1 MDANSS
7 GIAAVALGSAA
18 SASANSAIAI
28 GDAAKA
34 SQQGSMALGATAI
47 AQAANAV
54 ALGAGAVV
62 SGINSV
68 ALGANTVADRANTVS
83 VGSTTAQRQIVNVA
97 AGTQNTDAV
106 NVAQLKAAGLTTDTS
121 GNVTNAF
128 VAYDDSTKAKI
139 SLGGGVAG
147 TTITN
152 VKAGA
157 LGASSTDAVNGSQLF
172 ATNTNVTNLTSTVN
186 SMATGNAVIN
196 SAYIKTNGAN
206 DGTDNAANN
215 VSDGVVI
222 GANAKADTAGAGVG
236 VIAIGS
242 GAHAG
247 SYGLTGATAL
257 GAGSS
262 GLYNGT
268 AIGYGAKSTARQT
281 VAVGM
286 NSAASQSESTA
297 LGFNASASAIG
308 SSAFGKDSSAT
319 ADLAVALG
327 KGSVADRVS
336 TVSVGTETAQRQIV
350 NVAAGTAD
358 TDAVNLKQLKTV
370 GLNVDTSGNV
380 TNAFVAYDDSTKAK
394 ISLGG
399 GVAGTTITNVNAGAI
414 GASSTDAVNGS
425 QLFATNT
432 NVTNLSNTVN
442 SISNGS
448 GIKYFHV
455 NSTGADSVVTG
466 EAIAIGP
473 GGTATGGGSIAIGR
487 GASALMTTSY
497 ASTLAVGDGASA
509 KGRSVAL
516 GASASASDLSM
527 AVGLGAT
534 ASNGNAVAVG
544 NSTQAASGSAIA
556 LGTSAAVDTT
566 STYAMALGANASI
579 TGGIN
584 SIALGASA
592 SVTQASSVALGSNT
606 SVTAGNAV
614 ALGTNSVANRANTVS
629 VGTGTAQRQIVNVAA
644 GTADTDAVNVK
655 QLKSAGLTTDTS
667 GNVTN
672 AFVAYDDSTK
682 AKISLGGGVAGT
694 TLTNVKAGA
703 LGASSTDAVNGSQL
717 FVTNANVTTAQ
728 TTADAAKTAAGTA
741 QTSADAAAASAA
753 NAVQFNASLSGN
765 ADVKSKK
772 LVNVAAGTADTDAVN
787 LKQLKAV
794 GLNVDTSGN
803 VTNAFVAYDDSTK
816 AKISLGGGAAGTTL
830 MNVKAGALGASSTDA
845 VNGSQLFATNANV
858 TTAQTT
864 ADAAKTAAGTAQT
877 SADAAA
883 ASAANAVQFNA
894 SLGGNADVK
903 SKKLVNV
910 AAGTAD
916 TDAVNVKQLK
926 NAGLTTDT
934 SGNVTNAFVAYDD
947 STKAKISLG
956 GGVAATTITNV
967 KAAGIGASST
977 DAVNGSQLYGTA
989 SSVATALG
997 GNASVNAD
1005 GTVHAPSYVV
1015 QGGTFSD
1022 VGSALSKLD
1031 TATAM
1036 NTGDITTLNTTVNNI
1051 SSGTVGLVQQ
1061 DATTKAIAV
1070 AGTTAGTT
1078 VDFTGTAGARQLKG
1092 VAAGTQ
1098 NTDAVNVAQLKA
1110 AGLSTDT
1117 SGNVTNA
1124 FVAYDD
1130 STKDK
1135 VTLGGAAGTTLTNL
1149 KAGALSASSTDAVV
1163 GSQLYTTNQNI
1174 TQNTAAIAQNT
1185 TDIAKNA
1192 GDITNIDSRV
1202 STVEGSVTNITN
1214 QINSG
1219 ELGLVQQDQTS
1230 RNLTV
1235 AAATDGTQIS
1245 VAGTAGNRAV
1255 TGVAAGSLTASSN
1268 DAVNGSQLYAT
1279 NQNVAQNAAAIAQNT
1294 SDIAENA
1301 SAITTLNTTVNN
1313 INSGS
1318 VGLVQQ
1324 DATSHKITVANATA
1338 GTTVDFAGTTG
1349 ARQLKGVAT
1358 GIADTD
1364 AVNVAQLKAAGLS
1377 TDASGNVT
1385 NAFVAYDDNT
1395 KDALTLGGGVVGTS
1409 ITNLK
1414 AGVLSASSTDAVNG
1428 SQLYT
1433 TNQNVAQNT
1442 AAITQNES
1450 DIAQNTSDIAKNAG
1464 DITSID
1470 SRVTNVEGSMTNI
1483 TNQINSGELGLVQ
1496 QDQTSRDLTV
1506 AKNTDGTHVDFAGTA
1521 GARELLGVAA
1531 GTTLG
1536 SAVNLGQLSPV
1547 VAALGGGAQ
1556 VNADGSIISPTYH
1569 MQGGTQTTVG
1579 GALDALNTNLS
1590 SLTSQINTGS
1600 IGMVTQDS
1608 TSRDLRV
1615 GASTDGLRISM
1626 AGTAG
1631 NRVVTGVAAG
1641 AVNASSSDVMNGSQ
1655 LYANA
1660 GSTASALGGGSVVNA
1675 DGTISAP
1682 TYSVGGTTVN
1692 NVGAAISNID
1702 GRVSQNTSDIA
1713 NLQTTVGTMSGSVAN
1728 AVQYD
1733 SAAHDKVTLGGVD
1746 SASKV
1751 ALTNLQDGEVSATST
1766 DAVTGAQLWNTNQQI
1781 SDLNQTVQ
1789 NYQTTGAAGMSI
1801 DNGGAPAAA
1810 ATGSGSMAMGGGSQA
1825 SGDNSMAMGSGANAS
1840 GSGSMAMGAG
1850 AQASADNS
1858 VALGA
1863 GSVADQANTV
1873 SVGSPGN
1880 ERRITNVADGKAPTD
1895 AVNMRQFQ
1903 SGMGAVARNAYSGVA
1918 AATALTMIPEVDPA
1932 KTLAVGVAGGSYKGY
1947 QAAAIGASAR
1957 ITANLKVKVGAG
1969 ISAADT
1975 TYGVGASYQW

>member
-1 MDANSS
+1 MDSNSS
-7 GIAAVALGSAA
+7 GIAAIALGSAA

-28 GDAAKA
+28 GDAAQA
-34 SQQGSMALGATAI
+34 SQLGAIAVGATAI

-121 GNVTNAF
+121 GNVTNSF

-157 LGASSTDAVNGSQLF
+157 LSATSMDAVNGSQLF
-172 ATNTNVTNLTSTVN
+172 ATNANVTALSNTVN
-186 SMATGNAVIN
+186 TMSNGGGVKYFHAIAGN
-196 SAYIKTNGAN
+196 
-206 DGTDNAANN
+206 GTDGDS
-215 VSDGVVI
+215 V
-222 GANAKADTAGAGVG
+222 
-236 VIAIGS
+236 
-242 GAHAG
+242 
-247 SYGLTGATAL
+247 ATAL
-257 GAGSS
+257 GDV
-262 GLYNGT
+262 
-268 AIGYGAKSTARQT
+268 AIGARAKAVSNGFGAALAVGSDAAALANST
-281 VAVGM
+281 VAVG
-286 NSAASQSESTA
+286 AAAKANAVGDIAIGVSSQATGSGSGKQAIA
-297 LGFNASASAIG
+297 LGYGANVSVAN
-308 SSAFGKDSSAT
+308 
-319 ADLAVALG
+319 AVALG
-327 KGSVADRVS
+327 SNSLANRAN
-336 TVSVGTETAQRQIV
+336 TVSVGKSGGERQIV

-358 TDAVNLKQLKTV
+358 TDAVNL
-370 GLNVDTSGNV
+370 
-380 TNAFVAYDDSTKAK
+380 
-394 ISLGG
+394 
-399 GVAGTTITNVNAGAI
+399 
-414 GASSTDAVNGS
+414 
-425 QLFATNT
+425 
-432 NVTNLSNTVN
+432 
-442 SISNGS
+442 
-448 GIKYFHV
+448 
-455 NSTGADSVVTG
+455 
-466 EAIAIGP
+466 
-473 GGTATGGGSIAIGR
+473 
-487 GASALMTTSY
+487 M
-497 ASTLAVGDGASA
+497 
-509 KGRSVAL
+509 
-516 GASASASDLSM
+516 
-527 AVGLGAT
+527 
-534 ASNGNAVAVG
+534 
-544 NSTQAASGSAIA
+544 
-556 LGTSAAVDTT
+556 
-566 STYAMALGANASI
+566 
-579 TGGIN
+579 
-584 SIALGASA
+584 
-592 SVTQASSVALGSNT
+592 
-606 SVTAGNAV
+606 
-614 ALGTNSVANRANTVS
+614 
-629 VGTGTAQRQIVNVAA
+629 
-644 GTADTDAVNVK
+644 
-655 QLKSAGLTTDTS
+655 
-667 GNVTN
+667 
-672 AFVAYDDSTK
+672 
-682 AKISLGGGVAGT
+682 
-694 TLTNVKAGA
+694 
-703 LGASSTDAVNGSQL
+703 
-717 FVTNANVTTAQ
+717 
-728 TTADAAKTAAGTA
+728 
-741 QTSADAAAASAA
+741 
-753 NAVQFNASLSGN
+753 
-765 ADVKSKK
+765 
-772 LVNVAAGTADTDAVN
+772 
-787 LKQLKAV
+787 
-794 GLNVDTSGN
+794 
-803 VTNAFVAYDDSTK
+803 
-816 AKISLGGGAAGTTL
+816 
-830 MNVKAGALGASSTDA
+830 
-845 VNGSQLFATNANV
+845 
-858 TTAQTT
+858 
-864 ADAAKTAAGTAQT
+864 
-877 SADAAA
+877 
-883 ASAANAVQFNA
+883 
-894 SLGGNADVK
+894 
-903 SKKLVNV
+903 
-910 AAGTAD
+910 
-916 TDAVNVKQLK
+916 QLK
-926 NAGLTTDT
+926 N
-934 SGNVTNAFVAYDD
+934 
-947 STKAKISLG
+947 
-956 GGVAATTITNV
+956 
-967 KAAGIGASST
+967 
-977 DAVNGSQLYGTA
+977 
-989 SSVATALG
+989 
-997 GNASVNAD
+997 
-1005 GTVHAPSYVV
+1005 
-1015 QGGTFSD
+1015 
-1022 VGSALSKLD
+1022 
-1031 TATAM
+1031 
-1036 NTGDITTLNTTVNNI
+1036 
-1051 SSGTVGLVQQ
+1051 VGLSV
-1061 DATTKAIAV
+1061 
-1070 AGTTAGTT
+1070 
-1078 VDFTGTAGARQLKG
+1078 
-1092 VAAGTQ
+1092 
-1098 NTDAVNVAQLKA
+1098 
-1110 AGLSTDT
+1110 DT

-1149 KAGALSASSTDAVV
+1149 KAGALSASSTDAVI

-1192 GDITNIDSRV
+1192 GDVTNIDSRV

-1338 GTTVDFAGTTG
+1338 GTTVDFAGTAG

-1395 KDALTLGGGVVGTS
+1395 KDTLTLGGGVTGTS

-1414 AGVLSASSTDAVNG
+1414 VGVLSASSTDAVNG

-1579 GALDALNTNLS
+1579 GALDALDTNLS

-1713 NLQTTVGTMSGSVAN
+1713 NLQSTVGTMSGSVAN

-1733 SAAHDKVTLGGVD
+1733 SASHNKVTLGGAD
-1746 SASKV
+1746 STSKV

-1850 AQASADNS
+1850 SQASGDNS

-1918 AATALTMIPEVDPA
+1918 AATALTMIPEVDLG

>member
-1 MDANSS
+1 MNKSYKSVWNEATGTYVAAPEGARSRGKKGSSKIALVLAMLATGCAADAFAATGTAIGGCTTSTVDSNIAIDGANSAYCTKATGTS
-7 GIAAVALGSAA
+7 SIAIGPSATAGGAGTGTSVNGAAAGDYNQVALGVSATASAANAVALGASSTVSGIGAVGLGGLA
-18 SASANSAIAI
+18 SATANSTVAIGEAAVASQLGAIAV
-28 GDAAKA
+28 
-34 SQQGSMALGATAI
+34 GATAI

-206 DGTDNAANN
+206 DGTDNAVNN

-222 GANAKADTAGAGVG
+222 GANAKADTAGGGVG

-425 QLFATNT
+425 QL
-432 NVTNLSNTVN
+432 
-442 SISNGS
+442 
-448 GIKYFHV
+448 
-455 NSTGADSVVTG
+455 
-466 EAIAIGP
+466 
-473 GGTATGGGSIAIGR
+473 
-487 GASALMTTSY
+487 
-497 ASTLAVGDGASA
+497 
-509 KGRSVAL
+509 
-516 GASASASDLSM
+516 
-527 AVGLGAT
+527 
-534 ASNGNAVAVG
+534 
-544 NSTQAASGSAIA
+544 
-556 LGTSAAVDTT
+556 
-566 STYAMALGANASI
+566 
-579 TGGIN
+579 
-584 SIALGASA
+584 
-592 SVTQASSVALGSNT
+592 
-606 SVTAGNAV
+606 
-614 ALGTNSVANRANTVS
+614 
-629 VGTGTAQRQIVNVAA
+629 
-644 GTADTDAVNVK
+644 
-655 QLKSAGLTTDTS
+655 
-667 GNVTN
+667 
-672 AFVAYDDSTK
+672 
-682 AKISLGGGVAGT
+682 
-694 TLTNVKAGA
+694 
-703 LGASSTDAVNGSQL
+703 
-717 FVTNANVTTAQ
+717 
-728 TTADAAKTAAGTA
+728 
-741 QTSADAAAASAA
+741 
-753 NAVQFNASLSGN
+753 
-765 ADVKSKK
+765 
-772 LVNVAAGTADTDAVN
+772 
-787 LKQLKAV
+787 
-794 GLNVDTSGN
+794 
-803 VTNAFVAYDDSTK
+803 
-816 AKISLGGGAAGTTL
+816 
-830 MNVKAGALGASSTDA
+830 
-845 VNGSQLFATNANV
+845 
-858 TTAQTT
+858 
-864 ADAAKTAAGTAQT
+864 
-877 SADAAA
+877 
-883 ASAANAVQFNA
+883 
-894 SLGGNADVK
+894 
-903 SKKLVNV
+903 
-910 AAGTAD
+910 
-916 TDAVNVKQLK
+916 
-926 NAGLTTDT
+926 
-934 SGNVTNAFVAYDD
+934 
-947 STKAKISLG
+947 
-956 GGVAATTITNV
+956 
-967 KAAGIGASST
+967 
-977 DAVNGSQLYGTA
+977 YGTA

-1135 VTLGGAAGTTLTNL
+1135 VTLGGAAGATLTNL

-1338 GTTVDFAGTTG
+1338 GTTVDFAGTAG

-1713 NLQTTVGTMSGSVAN
+1713 SLQTTVGTMSGSVAN

>member
-1 MDANSS
+1 VNKSYKSVWNEATGTYVAAPERARSRGKKSSSKIALVLAMLATGGAADAFAATGTAIGGCTTSSFDSNIAIDGAAAINCTKATGTSSIAIGSSATAGGAGAGTSVSGKGSGDYDQLAVGVRSTAAANAATAIGVDSNSS

-28 GDAAKA
+28 GDAAQA
-34 SQQGSMALGATAI
+34 SQLGAIAVGATAI

-121 GNVTNAF
+121 GNATNSF
-128 VAYDDSTKAKI
+128 VAYDDSTKAKV
-139 SLGGGVAG
+139 SLGGGASG
-147 TTITN
+147 TKITN
-152 VKAGA
+152 LMAGA
-157 LGASSTDAVNGSQLF
+157 VSATSTDAVNGAQLF
-172 ATNTNVTNLTSTVN
+172 KLTDGSTA
-186 SMATGNAVIN
+186 MN
-196 SAYIKTNGAN
+196 SAYVKVNGA
-206 DGTDNAANN
+206 GTDNASA
-215 VSDGVVI
+215 GGMGGIAI
-222 GANAKADTAGAGVG
+222 GANAQTASDGTTAYG
-236 VIAIGS
+236 VIAIGQN
-242 GAHAG
+242 AFAG
-247 SYGLTGATAL
+247 SYANTGAVAVGTDSKSLYNGVALGRGAASLSTGSFAAGAYATASQTSATGVGAMSNASGFNSTAL
-257 GAGSS
+257 GA
-262 GLYNGT
+262 YAT
-268 AIGYGAKSTARQT
+268 
-281 VAVGM
+281 
-286 NSAASQSESTA
+286 
-297 LGFNASASAIG
+297 ASAS
-308 SSAFGKDSSAT
+308 DS
-319 ADLAVALG
+319 VALG
-327 KGSVADRVS
+327 RGSVAGVAN
-336 TVSVGTETAQRQIV
+336 TVSVGTVGGERQIV
-350 NVAAGTAD
+350 NVAAGKQDTA
-358 TDAVNLKQLKTV
+358 AVNLKQLKDA
-370 GLNVDTSGNV
+370 GLTTDTSGNV

-399 GVAGTTITNVNAGAI
+399 GVAGTTITNVNAGALS
-414 GASSTDAVNGS
+414 ATSMDTVNGS

-432 NVTNLSNTVN
+432 NVTNLSDTVN
-442 SISNGS
+442 TMSNG
-448 GIKYFHV
+448 GGVKYFHAIAGDGTDGDSV
-455 NSTGADSVVTG
+455 ATASGDVAIGARAKAVSNSYGAALAVGSDAAALANSTVAVGAAAKANAVGD
-466 EAIAIGP
+466 IAIGVSSQ
-473 GGTATGGGSIAIGR
+473 ATGGGSG
-487 GASALMTTSY
+487 
-497 ASTLAVGDGASA
+497 
-509 KGRSVAL
+509 K
-516 GASASASDLSM
+516 
-527 AVGLGAT
+527 
-534 ASNGNAVAVG
+534 
-544 NSTQAASGSAIA
+544 QAIA
-556 LGTSAAVDTT
+556 LGYGANVSAA
-566 STYAMALGANASI
+566 NA
-579 TGGIN
+579 
-584 SIALGASA
+584 
-592 SVTQASSVALGSNT
+592 VALGSN
-606 SVTAGNAV
+606 S
-614 ALGTNSVANRANTVS
+614 LANRANTVS
-629 VGTGTAQRQIVNVAA
+629 VGKSGGERQI
-644 GTADTDAVNVK
+644 
-655 QLKSAGLTTDTS
+655 
-667 GNVTN
+667 
-672 AFVAYDDSTK
+672 
-682 AKISLGGGVAGT
+682 
-694 TLTNVKAGA
+694 
-703 LGASSTDAVNGSQL
+703 
-717 FVTNANVTTAQ
+717 
-728 TTADAAKTAAGTA
+728 
-741 QTSADAAAASAA
+741 
-753 NAVQFNASLSGN
+753 
-765 ADVKSKK
+765 
-772 LVNVAAGTADTDAVN
+772 VNVAAGTADTDAVN

-794 GLNVDTSGN
+794 GL
-803 VTNAFVAYDDSTK
+803 
-816 AKISLGGGAAGTTL
+816 
-830 MNVKAGALGASSTDA
+830 
-845 VNGSQLFATNANV
+845 
-858 TTAQTT
+858 
-864 ADAAKTAAGTAQT
+864 
-877 SADAAA
+877 
-883 ASAANAVQFNA
+883 
-894 SLGGNADVK
+894 
-903 SKKLVNV
+903 
-910 AAGTAD
+910 
-916 TDAVNVKQLK
+916 
-926 NAGLTTDT
+926 
-934 SGNVTNAFVAYDD
+934 
-947 STKAKISLG
+947 
-956 GGVAATTITNV
+956 
-967 KAAGIGASST
+967 
-977 DAVNGSQLYGTA
+977 
-989 SSVATALG
+989 
-997 GNASVNAD
+997 
-1005 GTVHAPSYVV
+1005 TV
-1015 QGGTFSD
+1015 
-1022 VGSALSKLD
+1022 
-1031 TATAM
+1031 
-1036 NTGDITTLNTTVNNI
+1036 
-1051 SSGTVGLVQQ
+1051 
-1061 DATTKAIAV
+1061 
-1070 AGTTAGTT
+1070 
-1078 VDFTGTAGARQLKG
+1078 
-1092 VAAGTQ
+1092 
-1098 NTDAVNVAQLKA
+1098 
-1110 AGLSTDT
+1110 DT

-1174 TQNTAAIAQNT
+1174 AQNTAAIAQNT
-1185 TDIAKNA
+1185 SDIAKNA

-1235 AAATDGTQIS
+1235 GAATDGTQIS
-1245 VAGTAGNRAV
+1245 VAGTAGNRV
-1255 TGVAAGSLTASSN
+1255 MTGVAAGSLTASSN

-1338 GTTVDFAGTTG
+1338 GTTVDFAGTAG

-1395 KDALTLGGGVVGTS
+1395 KDALTLGGGVTGTS

-1450 DIAQNTSDIAKNAG
+1450 DIAQNTSDIAKNVG

-1579 GALDALNTNLS
+1579 GALDALDTNLS
-1590 SLTSQINTGS
+1590 SLTAQINTGS

-1641 AVNASSSDVMNGSQ
+1641 AVNVSSSDVMNGSQ

-1702 GRVSQNTSDIA
+1702 GRVSKNTSDIA
-1713 NLQTTVGTMSGSVAN
+1713 SLQSTVGTISGSVAN

-1746 SASKV
+1746 GASKV
-1751 ALTNLQDGEVSATST
+1751 KLSNLQDAELSATST

-1850 AQASADNS
+1850 SQASGDNS

-1918 AATALTMIPEVDPA
+1918 AATALTMIPEVDPG

-1957 ITANLKVKVGAG
+1957 INANLKVKVGAG

>member
-1 MDANSS
+1 MDSNSS

-28 GDAAKA
+28 GDAAQA
-34 SQQGSMALGATAI
+34 SQLGAIAVGATAI

-121 GNVTNAF
+121 GNATNSF
-128 VAYDDSTKAKI
+128 VAYDDSTKAKV
-139 SLGGGVAG
+139 SLGGASG
-147 TTITN
+147 TKITN
-152 VKAGA
+152 LMAGA
-157 LGASSTDAVNGSQLF
+157 VSATSTDAVNGAQLF
-172 ATNTNVTNLTSTVN
+172 KLTDGSTA
-186 SMATGNAVIN
+186 MN
-196 SAYIKTNGAN
+196 SAYVKVNGAGN
-206 DGTDNAANN
+206 GTDNASVGGGGGIA
-215 VSDGVVI
+215 I
-222 GANAKADTAGAGVG
+222 GANAQTASDGTTSYG
-236 VIAIGS
+236 VIAIGQN
-242 GAHAG
+242 AFAG
-247 SYGLTGATAL
+247 SYANTGAVAVGTDSKSLYTGVALGRGAASLSTGSFAAGAYATASQTSATGVGAMSNASGFNSTAL
-257 GAGSS
+257 GA
-262 GLYNGT
+262 YAT
-268 AIGYGAKSTARQT
+268 
-281 VAVGM
+281 
-286 NSAASQSESTA
+286 
-297 LGFNASASAIG
+297 ASAS
-308 SSAFGKDSSAT
+308 DS
-319 ADLAVALG
+319 VALG
-327 KGSVADRVS
+327 RGSVAGVAN
-336 TVSVGTETAQRQIV
+336 TVSVGTVGGERQIV
-350 NVAAGTAD
+350 NVAAGKQDTA
-358 TDAVNLKQLKTV
+358 AVNLKQLKDA
-370 GLNVDTSGNV
+370 GLTTDTSGNV

-399 GVAGTTITNVNAGAI
+399 GVAGTTITNVNAGALS
-414 GASSTDAVNGS
+414 ATSMDTVNGS

-442 SISNGS
+442 TMSNG
-448 GIKYFHV
+448 GGVKYFHAIAGDGTDGDSV
-455 NSTGADSVVTG
+455 ATASGDVAIGARAKAVSNSYGAALAVGSDAAALANSTVAVGAAAKANAVGD
-466 EAIAIGP
+466 IAIGVSSQ
-473 GGTATGGGSIAIGR
+473 ATGGGSG
-487 GASALMTTSY
+487 
-497 ASTLAVGDGASA
+497 
-509 KGRSVAL
+509 K
-516 GASASASDLSM
+516 
-527 AVGLGAT
+527 
-534 ASNGNAVAVG
+534 
-544 NSTQAASGSAIA
+544 QAIA
-556 LGTSAAVDTT
+556 LGYGANVSAA
-566 STYAMALGANASI
+566 NA
-579 TGGIN
+579 
-584 SIALGASA
+584 
-592 SVTQASSVALGSNT
+592 VALGSN
-606 SVTAGNAV
+606 S
-614 ALGTNSVANRANTVS
+614 LANRANTVS
-629 VGTGTAQRQIVNVAA
+629 VGKSGGERQI
-644 GTADTDAVNVK
+644 
-655 QLKSAGLTTDTS
+655 
-667 GNVTN
+667 
-672 AFVAYDDSTK
+672 
-682 AKISLGGGVAGT
+682 
-694 TLTNVKAGA
+694 
-703 LGASSTDAVNGSQL
+703 
-717 FVTNANVTTAQ
+717 
-728 TTADAAKTAAGTA
+728 
-741 QTSADAAAASAA
+741 
-753 NAVQFNASLSGN
+753 
-765 ADVKSKK
+765 
-772 LVNVAAGTADTDAVN
+772 VNVAAGTADTDAVN

-794 GLNVDTSGN
+794 GL
-803 VTNAFVAYDDSTK
+803 
-816 AKISLGGGAAGTTL
+816 
-830 MNVKAGALGASSTDA
+830 
-845 VNGSQLFATNANV
+845 
-858 TTAQTT
+858 
-864 ADAAKTAAGTAQT
+864 
-877 SADAAA
+877 
-883 ASAANAVQFNA
+883 
-894 SLGGNADVK
+894 
-903 SKKLVNV
+903 
-910 AAGTAD
+910 
-916 TDAVNVKQLK
+916 
-926 NAGLTTDT
+926 
-934 SGNVTNAFVAYDD
+934 
-947 STKAKISLG
+947 
-956 GGVAATTITNV
+956 
-967 KAAGIGASST
+967 
-977 DAVNGSQLYGTA
+977 
-989 SSVATALG
+989 
-997 GNASVNAD
+997 
-1005 GTVHAPSYVV
+1005 TV
-1015 QGGTFSD
+1015 
-1022 VGSALSKLD
+1022 
-1031 TATAM
+1031 
-1036 NTGDITTLNTTVNNI
+1036 
-1051 SSGTVGLVQQ
+1051 
-1061 DATTKAIAV
+1061 
-1070 AGTTAGTT
+1070 
-1078 VDFTGTAGARQLKG
+1078 
-1092 VAAGTQ
+1092 
-1098 NTDAVNVAQLKA
+1098 
-1110 AGLSTDT
+1110 DT

-1185 TDIAKNA
+1185 SDIAKNA

-1235 AAATDGTQIS
+1235 GAATDGTQIS
-1245 VAGTAGNRAV
+1245 VAGTAGNRV
-1255 TGVAAGSLTASSN
+1255 MTGVAAGSLAASSN

-1338 GTTVDFAGTTG
+1338 GTTVDFAGTAG

-1395 KDALTLGGGVVGTS
+1395 KDALTLGGGVTGTS

-1579 GALDALNTNLS
+1579 GALDALDTNLS
-1590 SLTSQINTGS
+1590 SLTAQINTGS

-1641 AVNASSSDVMNGSQ
+1641 AVNVSSSDVMNGSQ

-1702 GRVSQNTSDIA
+1702 GRVSKNTSDIA
-1713 NLQTTVGTMSGSVAN
+1713 SLQSTVGTISGSVAN

-1746 SASKV
+1746 GASKV
-1751 ALTNLQDGEVSATST
+1751 KLSNLQDAELSATST

-1850 AQASADNS
+1850 SQASGDNS

-1918 AATALTMIPEVDPA
+1918 AATALTMIPEVDPG

-1957 ITANLKVKVGAG
+1957 INANLKVKVGAG

>member
-1 MDANSS
+1 MLATGGAADAFAATGTAIGGCTTSSFDSNIAIDGAAAINCTKATGTSSIAIGSSATAGGAGAGTSVSGKGSGDYDQLAVGVRSTAAANAATAIGVDSNSS

-28 GDAAKA
+28 GDAAQA
-34 SQQGSMALGATAI
+34 SQLGAIAVGATAI

-121 GNVTNAF
+121 GNATNSF
-128 VAYDDSTKAKI
+128 VAYDDSTKAKV
-139 SLGGGVAG
+139 SLGGGASG
-147 TTITN
+147 TKITN
-152 VKAGA
+152 LMAGA
-157 LGASSTDAVNGSQLF
+157 VSATSTDAVNGAQLF
-172 ATNTNVTNLTSTVN
+172 KLTDGSTA
-186 SMATGNAVIN
+186 MN
-196 SAYIKTNGAN
+196 SAYVKVNGAGN
-206 DGTDNAANN
+206 GTDNASVGGGGGIA
-215 VSDGVVI
+215 I
-222 GANAKADTAGAGVG
+222 GANAQTASDGTTSYG
-236 VIAIGS
+236 VIAIGQN
-242 GAHAG
+242 AFAG
-247 SYGLTGATAL
+247 SYANTGAVAVGTDSKSLYTGVALGRGAASLSTGSFAAGAYATASQTSATGVGAMSNASGFNSTAL
-257 GAGSS
+257 GA
-262 GLYNGT
+262 YAT
-268 AIGYGAKSTARQT
+268 
-281 VAVGM
+281 
-286 NSAASQSESTA
+286 
-297 LGFNASASAIG
+297 ASAS
-308 SSAFGKDSSAT
+308 DS
-319 ADLAVALG
+319 VALG
-327 KGSVADRVS
+327 RGSVAGVAN
-336 TVSVGTETAQRQIV
+336 TVSVGTVGGERQIV
-350 NVAAGTAD
+350 NVAAGKQDTA
-358 TDAVNLKQLKTV
+358 AVNLKQLKDA
-370 GLNVDTSGNV
+370 GLTTDTSGNV

-399 GVAGTTITNVNAGAI
+399 GVAGTTITNVNAGALS
-414 GASSTDAVNGS
+414 ATSMDAVNGS

-527 AVGLGAT
+527 AVGIGAT
-534 ASNGNAVAVG
+534 ASDGNAVAVG
-544 NSTQAASGSAIA
+544 NSSQAASGSAIA

-579 TGGIN
+579 TGGVN

-592 SVTQASSVALGSNT
+592 SVTQASSVALGNNT

-614 ALGTNSVANRANTVS
+614 ALGANSVANRANTVS

-682 AKISLGGGVAGT
+682 
-694 TLTNVKAGA
+694 
-703 LGASSTDAVNGSQL
+703 
-717 FVTNANVTTAQ
+717 
-728 TTADAAKTAAGTA
+728 
-741 QTSADAAAASAA
+741 
-753 NAVQFNASLSGN
+753 
-765 ADVKSKK
+765 
-772 LVNVAAGTADTDAVN
+772 
-787 LKQLKAV
+787 
-794 GLNVDTSGN
+794 
-803 VTNAFVAYDDSTK
+803 
-816 AKISLGGGAAGTTL
+816 
-830 MNVKAGALGASSTDA
+830 
-845 VNGSQLFATNANV
+845 
-858 TTAQTT
+858 
-864 ADAAKTAAGTAQT
+864 
-877 SADAAA
+877 
-883 ASAANAVQFNA
+883 
-894 SLGGNADVK
+894 
-903 SKKLVNV
+903 
-910 AAGTAD
+910 
-916 TDAVNVKQLK
+916 
-926 NAGLTTDT
+926 
-934 SGNVTNAFVAYDD
+934 
-947 STKAKISLG
+947 
-956 GGVAATTITNV
+956 
-967 KAAGIGASST
+967 
-977 DAVNGSQLYGTA
+977 
-989 SSVATALG
+989 
-997 GNASVNAD
+997 
-1005 GTVHAPSYVV
+1005 
-1015 QGGTFSD
+1015 
-1022 VGSALSKLD
+1022 
-1031 TATAM
+1031 
-1036 NTGDITTLNTTVNNI
+1036 
-1051 SSGTVGLVQQ
+1051 
-1061 DATTKAIAV
+1061 
-1070 AGTTAGTT
+1070 
-1078 VDFTGTAGARQLKG
+1078 
-1092 VAAGTQ
+1092 
-1098 NTDAVNVAQLKA
+1098 
-1110 AGLSTDT
+1110 
-1117 SGNVTNA
+1117 
-1124 FVAYDD
+1124 
-1130 STKDK
+1130 DK

-1174 TQNTAAIAQNT
+1174 AQNTAAIAQNT
-1185 TDIAKNA
+1185 SDIAKNA

-1235 AAATDGTQIS
+1235 GAATDGTQIS
-1245 VAGTAGNRAV
+1245 VAGTAGNRV
-1255 TGVAAGSLTASSN
+1255 MTGVAAGSLTASSN

-1338 GTTVDFAGTTG
+1338 GTTVDFAGTAG

-1395 KDALTLGGGVVGTS
+1395 KDALTLGGGVTGTS

-1579 GALDALNTNLS
+1579 GALDALDTNLS
-1590 SLTSQINTGS
+1590 SLTAQINTGS

-1641 AVNASSSDVMNGSQ
+1641 AVNVSSSDVVNGSQ

-1660 GSTASALGGGSVVNA
+1660 GSTASALGGGSIVNA

-1682 TYSVGGTTVN
+1682 TYSVGGMTVN

-1713 NLQTTVGTMSGSVAN
+1713 SLQSTVGTISGSVAN

-1746 SASKV
+1746 GASKV
-1751 ALTNLQDGEVSATST
+1751 KLSNLQDAELSATST

-1850 AQASADNS
+1850 SQASGDNS

-1918 AATALTMIPEVDPA
+1918 AATALTMIPEVDPG

-1957 ITANLKVKVGAG
+1957 INANLKVKVGAG

>member
-1 MDANSS
+1 MNKSYKSVWNEATGTYVAAPEGARSRGKKSSSKIALVLAMLATGGAADAFAATGTAIGGCTTSTIDTNIAIDGANSAFCTKATGTS
-7 GIAAVALGSAA
+7 SIAIGPSATAGGAGTGTSINGAAAGDYNQVALGIGATASAANAVALGASTTVSGIGAIGLGGRASATANSTVAIGEAAAA
-18 SASANSAIAI
+18 SQLGAIAV
-28 GDAAKA
+28 
-34 SQQGSMALGATAI
+34 GATAI

-121 GNVTNAF
+121 GNATNSF
-128 VAYDDSTKAKI
+128 VAYDDSTKGKI

-157 LGASSTDAVNGSQLF
+157 LSATSTDAVNGSQLF

-206 DGTDNAANN
+206 DGTDNAVNN

-262 GLYNGT
+262 SLYNGT
-268 AIGYGAKSTARQT
+268 AIGYSAKSTARQT

-399 GVAGTTITNVNAGAI
+399 GVAGTTITNVNAGALS
-414 GASSTDAVNGS
+414 ATSMDAVNGS

-527 AVGLGAT
+527 AVGIGAS
-534 ASNGNAVAVG
+534 ASDGNAVAVG
-544 NSTQAASGSAIA
+544 NSSQAASGSAIA

-579 TGGIN
+579 TGGVN

-592 SVTQASSVALGSNT
+592 SVTQASSVALGNNT

-614 ALGTNSVANRANTVS
+614 ALGANSVANRANTVS

-644 GTADTDAVNVK
+644 GTADTDAVN
-655 QLKSAGLTTDTS
+655 
-667 GNVTN
+667 
-672 AFVAYDDSTK
+672 
-682 AKISLGGGVAGT
+682 
-694 TLTNVKAGA
+694 
-703 LGASSTDAVNGSQL
+703 
-717 FVTNANVTTAQ
+717 
-728 TTADAAKTAAGTA
+728 
-741 QTSADAAAASAA
+741 
-753 NAVQFNASLSGN
+753 
-765 ADVKSKK
+765 
-772 LVNVAAGTADTDAVN
+772 

-794 GLNVDTSGN
+794 GL
-803 VTNAFVAYDDSTK
+803 
-816 AKISLGGGAAGTTL
+816 
-830 MNVKAGALGASSTDA
+830 
-845 VNGSQLFATNANV
+845 
-858 TTAQTT
+858 
-864 ADAAKTAAGTAQT
+864 
-877 SADAAA
+877 
-883 ASAANAVQFNA
+883 
-894 SLGGNADVK
+894 
-903 SKKLVNV
+903 
-910 AAGTAD
+910 
-916 TDAVNVKQLK
+916 
-926 NAGLTTDT
+926 
-934 SGNVTNAFVAYDD
+934 
-947 STKAKISLG
+947 
-956 GGVAATTITNV
+956 
-967 KAAGIGASST
+967 
-977 DAVNGSQLYGTA
+977 
-989 SSVATALG
+989 
-997 GNASVNAD
+997 
-1005 GTVHAPSYVV
+1005 TV
-1015 QGGTFSD
+1015 
-1022 VGSALSKLD
+1022 
-1031 TATAM
+1031 
-1036 NTGDITTLNTTVNNI
+1036 
-1051 SSGTVGLVQQ
+1051 
-1061 DATTKAIAV
+1061 
-1070 AGTTAGTT
+1070 
-1078 VDFTGTAGARQLKG
+1078 
-1092 VAAGTQ
+1092 
-1098 NTDAVNVAQLKA
+1098 
-1110 AGLSTDT
+1110 DT

-1174 TQNTAAIAQNT
+1174 AQNTAAIAQNT
-1185 TDIAKNA
+1185 SDIAKNA

-1235 AAATDGTQIS
+1235 GAATDGTQIS
-1245 VAGTAGNRAV
+1245 VAGTAGNRV
-1255 TGVAAGSLTASSN
+1255 MTGVAAGSLTASSN

-1338 GTTVDFAGTTG
+1338 GTTVDFAGTAG

-1395 KDALTLGGGVVGTS
+1395 KDALTLGGGVTGTS

-1579 GALDALNTNLS
+1579 GALDALDTNLS
-1590 SLTSQINTGS
+1590 SLTAQINTGS

-1641 AVNASSSDVMNGSQ
+1641 AVNASSSDVVNGSQ

-1660 GSTASALGGGSVVNA
+1660 GSTASALGGGSIVNA

-1713 NLQTTVGTMSGSVAN
+1713 SLQSTVGTISGSVAN

-1733 SAAHDKVTLGGVD
+1733 SAAHDKVTLGGMD

-1751 ALTNLQDGEVSATST
+1751 KLSNLQDAELSATST

-1850 AQASADNS
+1850 SQASGDNS

-1918 AATALTMIPEVDPA
+1918 AATALTMIPEVDPG

-1957 ITANLKVKVGAG
+1957 INANLKVKVGAG